1 MGEQLPRLLM
11 NLAAVVLVY
20 HHHHHRRQ
28 RRHHHYHHKN
38 NRQHLLNNSKLLRL
52 LMKIKAPQLLCD
64 GWLTARPE
72 QSFLRIFFTGYM
84 LPSLPQ
90 PSMVNWTSIPI
101 PVLIIQEVYVAALSA
116 FPPPFKALR
125 TNSTKWYLTD
135 TLVVSKVPRPICWSG
150 LRNLTALQLVTNGWL
165 WWKSPVSKSKSS
177 NLNHWTK
184 RFGCGQYSKHFASN
198 HRKFKHNVLNHQCN
212 HYVHKYLYVM
222 WNLLTKK
229 DNTLNQALLSKAPH
243 ISICYQ
249 GKSKVRK
256 ALIQLQI
263 SCQLLAFGY
272 LQEKNVRVRN
282 HPHPS
287 FLEREVSP
295 ESVSPGKIV
304 NWEGYIP
311 SME

>member
-1 MGEQLPRLLM
+1 
-11 NLAAVVLVY
+11 
-20 HHHHHRRQ
+20 
-28 RRHHHYHHKN
+28 
-38 NRQHLLNNSKLLRL
+38 
-52 LMKIKAPQLLCD
+52 
-64 GWLTARPE
+64 
-72 QSFLRIFFTGYM
+72 M

-125 TNSTKWYLTD
+125 TNSTKWYLTG
-135 TLVVSKVPRPICWSG
+135 TFVVSKIPRPICWSG

-165 WWKSPVSKSKSS
+165 WWKTPVSKSKSS

-222 WNLLTKK
+222 WNLFTKK

-263 SCQLLAFGY
+263 SWQLLAFGY

-295 ESVSPGKIV
+295 ESVSPSKIV
-304 NWEGYIP
+304 NWDGNISHLWNNSIILQSDIIFNMLDKDSVTFWMVVSLMMMMMIMTSIDIFTRQTKACFEKEGNSYGV
-311 SME
+311 